1 MAKIIGNTTATPSPI
16 GNLSNLKTKNKNSIV
31 DAINE
36 AAESG
41 SSSSGVYISY
51 DDMSEEP
58 SENYNLWIDMNEDY
72 AQNTVDLY
80 ITDDDAGN
88 VTLNTSGDGMGFVFT
103 DDGNGNVRME
113 AI

>member
-41 SSSSGVYISY
+41 GSSSGVYISY

-72 AQNTVDLY
+72 GQNSVNLY
-80 ITDDDAGN
+80 ITDDGNGN
-88 VTLNTSGDGMGFVFT
+88 VILNTNGNGNGFAFT
-103 DDGNGNVRME
+103 DDGNGNIRME